1 MAEYQIPDGPFVVEN
16 DTVEAQVPGWQF
28 IVMDAGVSSGGAT
41 LSGSALTSGAGTK
54 APGHS
59 IPL

>member
-28 IVMDAGVSSGGAT
+28 IVMDAGTEISVPKS
-41 LSGSALTSGAGTK
+41 TK
-54 APGHS
+54 FFLLG
-59 IPL
+59 IG